1 MIAPA
6 QDANCSRPT
15 GEDSRDLLRAVQP
28 GGHVWTAPFYDPANA
43 LVIFMQI
50 SSEDGLVMRDP
61 VSQLPDL
68 VDVIEQSGAGF

>member
-6 QDANCSRPT
+6 QDAICSRPT
-15 GEDSRDLLRAVQP
+15 GEERRDLLRVVQP
-28 GGHVWTAPFYDPANA
+28 GCYVWTAPFYDPANT

-61 VSQLPDL
+61 VSHLPDL
-68 VDVIEQSGAGF
+68 VDVIEQFGASF